1 MKSTYLPPKKKRIL
15 CYIRDRKP
23 GLYVSMMVAA
33 IWGSMVGAGAAS
45 ELPHADRGRELTA
58 GELRKSGT
66 IHLKIR
72 CDSGVQDD
80 FETAVALLH
89 SFFYDEARRRFIRI
103 IEMDPECAMAHWGV
117 AMTWIHPLW
126 APPTIEERAEGY
138 AAIQRARALVGESE
152 LELGFIESV
161 EAYYAASEIP
171 EVEAASTLQC
181 ACCGPAAHSARAKAL
196 HESLRQLHRR
206 FPDHVEVESFYLLAR
221 LGTVDPTDKTFAV
234 QRDAGESLEILFEE
248 NPDHPGIAHYLI
260 HAYDYPELAEGA
272 LAAARQYDDIAP
284 WVPHA
289 LHMPTHIYTRL
300 GMWQD
305 SIEGNVA
312 SSLAARDHSDRY
324 YEGKS
329 TMDDLHAM
337 DYLMFAYLQTGR
349 DAEAEE
355 LLAHLNEIKGVAP
368 GNQFA
373 SAYAIG
379 AMPARF
385 LLEREKWEDA
395 ATLKPQQPELVEQF
409 PFAAAHIEF
418 ARAVGSARSGNPER
432 AHKAIGRLQMLRD
445 SVQDTKFK
453 WWARQ
458 IDIQLLAAKAWSAF
472 ARGEE
477 VEAERLFRE
486 SAKIEEETGTHP
498 VTPGQILP
506 AREQLGEMLLAMGLA
521 GAALEEF
528 ERSLLD
534 FPRRYNSHQ
543 GALEAA
549 KRLGLNE
556 VARKHATALV
566 EMAGSS
572 ERRADELKLAKAMAT
587 RPFNAK

>member
-1 MKSTYLPPKKKRIL
+1 MKPTYLISNAERII
-15 CYIRDRKP
+15 CRVRDRRL
-23 GLYVSMMVAA
+23 GLFVHLIVAA
-33 IWGSMVGAGAAS
+33 FWGSFVGVGTAT
-45 ELPHADRGRELTA
+45 ELTQAERARELTA

-66 IHLKIR
+66 IHLEID
-72 CDSGVQDD
+72 CDPVVQGD
-80 FETAVALLH
+80 FETALALLH
-89 SFFYDEARRRFIRI
+89 SFFYDEARRRFIKI
-103 IEMDPECAMAHWGV
+103 AEADPECAMAHWGV

-126 APPTIEERAEGY
+126 APPSIEDRAEGY
-138 AAIQRARALVGESE
+138 AAIQRARTLVGESK
-152 LELGFIESV
+152 LEQGFIETV

-171 EVEAASTLQC
+171 EVEAAATLQC

-196 HESLRQLHRR
+196 HESLRRLLRR
-206 FPDHVEVESFYLLAR
+206 FPDHVEVESFYLLAK

-234 QRDAGESLEILFEE
+234 QRDAGESLEALFEE

-272 LAAARQYDDIAP
+272 LAASRQYDDIAP

-368 GNQFA
+368 GNVFA

-385 LLEREKWEDA
+385 LLERGKWDDA
-395 ATLKPQQPELVEQF
+395 SMLESRQAEVLEQF

-418 ARAVGSARSGNPER
+418 ARAVGSARSGKLER
-432 AHKAIGRLQMLRD
+432 AQKAIKKLRALRD
-445 SVQDTKFK
+445 SVQGTPFQ
-453 WWARQ
+453 WWASQ
-458 IDIQLLAAKAWSAF
+458 IDIQHLAAKAWSAY
-472 ARGEE
+472 ARDEGG
-477 VEAERLFRE
+477 EAEGLFRE
-486 SAKIEEETGTHP
+486 AAKIEEETGTHP

-506 AREQLGEMLLAMGLA
+506 AREQLGEMLLTMGRPE
-521 GAALEEF
+521 AALEEF
-528 ERSLLD
+528 ERSLVA
-534 FPRRYNSHQ
+534 FPRRFNSHQ

-549 KRLGLNE
+549 KQLGLDQ
-556 VARKHATALV
+556 VAREHAIALV
-566 EMAGSS
+566 QMAGSS
-572 ERRADELKLAKAMAT
+572 EGRADELKLAKSFAT
-587 RPFNAK
+587 RSFDSK